1 MSRLLLFLLLGPA
14 AVFAQFNNA
23 IQGLVTDSTGAAV
36 PSAAITVT
44 QTETGIVRNA
54 TTTADG
60 YYRVLSLGPGVYTMS
75 VTRTGFGDTSRA
87 GIRLGTGETIRA
99 DITLQVSTLQE
110 RVTVAADVP
119 LVETEQGRVSGRI
132 EQVELKEMPL
142 NGRNLFN
149 LLALQ
154 PGMTGRSRSL
164 AEGGGSRPG
173 NDPFSGEASP
183 QVYASGQRYEANS
196 FSMDGTSI
204 NSGVRGG
211 YTNITPSAEAVQEVR
226 VVANNVSAVDGRNAG
241 AQVEVI
247 TKSGTNEFHGGAT
260 YFFQN
265 NTLST
270 RNIFEPSVAVFR
282 RNQFGYTFGGPI
294 LRNRTFFFTSYEGLR
309 TSGGRG
315 QVVTVETEAFRDFLM
330 QTRPN
335 SIAAKLFRDFRPAV
349 YPTFNLRDLGSP
361 RPGVNTIGPAD
372 GIADIGNANFTPATT
387 RTADQFQGRIDHEL
401 RPGKDRLHGSYY
413 RNDGNSLDPSIRPA
427 LNRGFYELSQFADLN
442 ETHTFGPTLINEVRA
457 GVIRL
462 KGGNDVPAHL
472 EVPNIS
478 ITSTSGFS
486 MGQFPNGWRQTN
498 WSFKDVLSWVHS
510 SHTFKMG
517 GEYRRNFSNNNNTSN
532 FVPSYSF
539 QNILDFADDEAL
551 QMQRSV
557 DPRTGTPATVSVG
570 VRNREWALFF
580 NDDWKV
586 NRNLSLTLG
595 LRYEQYRPMT
605 DSNNR
610 LTNFIYG
617 SGNDYFTRYA
627 AGRVDFVPELY
638 RSDNNNF
645 SPRFGFA
652 WDPSGNGRMSV
663 RGGYGLS
670 FDRIFFLRAAGYASN
685 PPLIGTATLGPQ
697 FGTTFTYTLGN
708 VTQPNLGYPVDP
720 GLQVGL
726 DERNGIRGARVA
738 LSKLDPDITSPYVH
752 NWFFGIQ
759 RELPGRWIAE
769 INYTG
774 SSGHHLLAT
783 YNSNRYAGD
792 MLDGRFDG
800 LNPSFGTVREIET
813 ASNSNYHGA
822 NARVRREFRGGL
834 LFQGT
839 YTFGKAIADVDDGG
853 ATNVYMDANNHRLDR
868 SVTAYD
874 VRHQVSMLGVW
885 ELPFLRGNQSWA
897 GRLLGGWLLSGFT
910 TLQTGMP
917 ISIVNNAAW
926 PAGDYNADNNS
937 LDRPNAPVE
946 TIARSGYSRSSFLT
960 GLFTAS
966 AFPVPVRGTNG
977 NLGRNAFRGPGFAQT
992 DLSLSKR
999 FRATERLAAQIRVD
1013 AFNAF
1018 NRVNLSNPV
1027 TDLSN
1032 NNFGRSTSA
1041 DTPRVLQLG
1050 LRVEF

>member
-1 MSRLLLFLLLGPA
+1 MLRFLCLLLLSCA
-14 AVFAQFNNA
+14 AVFAQFSSA
-23 IQGLVTDSTGAAV
+23 IQGIVTDSSGAPIPDVTVRVLQKDTG
-36 PSAAITVT
+36 VT
-44 QTETGIVRNA
+44 RTA
-54 TTTADG
+54 TTTAEG
-60 YYRVLSLGPGVYTMS
+60 YYRVLSLGPGVYNMTVS
-75 VTRTGFGDTSRA
+75 RTGFTDATRD
-87 GIRLGTGETIRA
+87 GIRLGTGDTLRA
-99 DITLQVSTLQE
+99 DLTLQIGAVQE
-110 RVTVAADVP
+110 KVIVDAEAP

-132 EQVELKEMPL
+132 ELVELKEMPL

-149 LLALQ
+149 PLALQ

-183 QVYASGQRYEANS
+183 QVYASGQRYETNS

-247 TKSGTNEFHGGAT
+247 TKSGSNDFHGGAT

-265 NTLST
+265 NTLSA

-282 RNQFGYTFGGPI
+282 RNQFGYTVGGPI
-294 LRNRTFFFTSYEGLR
+294 IRNRTFFFTSYEGLR

-315 QVVTVETEAFRDFLM
+315 QVVTVETEALRDFVR

-335 SIAAKLFRDFRPAV
+335 SIAAKLFNDFRPAV
-349 YPTFNLRDLGSP
+349 YPTSGFRDLGSP
-361 RPGVNTIGPAD
+361 RTGVNMIGPAD
-372 GIADIGNANFTPATT
+372 GIPDIGNANFTPATT
-387 RTADQFQGRIDHEL
+387 RTANQFQGRIDHEL
-401 RPGKDRLHGSYY
+401 RPGKDRLYGSYY
-413 RNDGNSLDPSIRPA
+413 RNSGNSLDPSIRPA
-427 LNRGFYELSQFADLN
+427 INRPFYELSQFADVN
-442 ETHTFGPTLINEVRA
+442 ETHTFGPTLINEFRA
-457 GVIRL
+457 GVVRL
-462 KGGNDVPAHL
+462 KGGNDVPQHL

-478 ITSTSGFS
+478 ITSTTGFP

-498 WSFKDVLSWVHS
+498 WTFKDVLSWVHQ
-510 SHTFKMG
+510 SHTFKTG
-517 GEYRRNFSNNNNTSN
+517 FEYRRNFSNNNNTSN
-532 FVPSYSF
+532 FIPSYSF
-539 QNILDFADDEAL
+539 NNILDFVDDEAL

-557 DPRTGTPATVSVG
+557 DPRTGTPATVYVG

-586 NRNLSLTLG
+586 NRKLSLTLG

-605 DSNNR
+605 DSNDR

-617 SGNDYFTRYA
+617 SGDNYFARYA
-627 AGRVDFVPELY
+627 AGRVDYVSQLY
-638 RSDNNNF
+638 GADNNNF

-652 WDPSGNGRMSV
+652 WDPFGSGKTSI

-670 FDRIFFLRAAGYASN
+670 YDRIFFLRAAGYASN
-685 PPLIGTATLGPQ
+685 PPIIGTATLGPQ
-697 FGTTFTYTLGN
+697 FGTSFTYSLGD
-708 VTQPNLGYPVDP
+708 VSQPYLGYPVDP
-720 GLQVGL
+720 GLQLGL
-726 DERNGIRGARVA
+726 DERNGIKGARVT
-738 LSKLDPDITSPYVH
+738 LSAVDPSLKTPNVH
-752 NWFFGIQ
+752 NWFVGIQ

-769 INYTG
+769 VNYTG
-774 SSGHHLLAT
+774 SSGHNLMAT

-800 LNPSFGTVREIET
+800 INPSFGTIREIET
-813 ASNSNYHGA
+813 ASNSSYHGL
-822 NARVRREFRGGL
+822 NTRIRREFRGGL

-853 ATNVYMDANNHRLDR
+853 TTNVYMDANNHSLDR
-868 SVTAYD
+868 SVTGYD
-874 VRHQVSMLGVW
+874 VRHQFSMLGVW
-885 ELPFLRGNQSWA
+885 ELPFLRGNRSWA
-897 GRLLGGWLLSGFT
+897 GWLLGGWLLSGFT

-917 ISIVNNAAW
+917 INIANNAAW
-926 PAGDYNADNNS
+926 PVGDYNADNNS
-937 LDRPNAPVE
+937 LDRPNAPAE
-946 TIARSGYSRSSFLT
+946 SIARGGYDRSSFLT
-960 GLFTAS
+960 GLFPAS

-977 NLGRNAFRGPGFAQT
+977 NLGRNVFRGPGFAQT

-999 FRATERLAAQIRVD
+999 FRITERFAAQLRVD
-1013 AFNAF
+1013 SFNAF
-1018 NRVNLSNPV
+1018 NRVNLNNPV

-1041 DTPRVLQLG
+1041 DTPRVYQLG
-1050 LRVEF
+1050 LRLEF